1 MMDSIGAM
9 TSHVDEQ
16 DLAEQLVEQARADG
30 VELIGPGGL
39 LTGLTSRV
47 INTALEVEMAEHVGY
62 DKHDRAGRNG
72 ENSRNGKRT
81 KTVLTELGPV
91 RVDVAWDR
99 DGSFEPQIVRKRQRR
114 LDRIDEI
121 VLSLTARGLTTGEV
135 SAHFADIYGVPVSKD
150 TISRITDLVVDEMAE
165 WCARPLDAVYP
176 VIFIDA
182 LVVKVSPSV
191 SRSTGNATSSG
202 CGPVTAVKARSSG
215 SRCSPT

>member
-1 MMDSIGAM
+1 MMDSIEAM
-9 TSHVDEQ
+9 TPHVDEQ
-16 DLAEQLVEQARADG
+16 ELAEQLVERARADG

-72 ENSRNGKRT
+72 ESSRNGKRT

-91 RVDVAWDR
+91 PVDVPRDR

-135 SAHFADIYGVPVSKD
+135 SAHFADIYGAPVSKD
-150 TISRITDLVVDEMAE
+150 HLADH
-165 WCARPLDAVYP
+165 RP
-176 VIFIDA
+176 
-182 LVVKVSPSV
+182 
-191 SRSTGNATSSG
+191 GG
-202 CGPVTAVKARSSG
+202 
-215 SRCSPT
+215 